1 MRKIRVGLIGFGIS
15 GQVFHTPVMRSIAA
29 FELVKV
35 TARKAEQQALL
46 KERFPQAE
54 IALSADE
61 IFADDTIELVVVATS
76 NDMHYP
82 MAKRALEAGKHVVVE
97 KPFTNTVEQAD
108 ELIAL
113 AKEKNLVLAP
123 YHNLRFTSDF
133 RTLVKIIKGGRLG
146 RIVNLESRFDR
157 FRNYLRPNA
166 WREENL
172 PGSGIFYDLG
182 PHLIDQALQL
192 FGKPNAVFA
201 DLAVQRDHAKTI
213 DNFDCILYYDNLRV
227 SLKGSM
233 LAKEPTPRYRLFGMN
248 GNFVKNGVD
257 PQEALLRDGKFPDE
271 DPNWGEEDPS
281 IYGKL
286 NIVEDGRDVEE
297 IIASERGSYP
307 DFYQNVADTILG
319 QATLIASPDQ
329 ARDVIR
335 IIELGYQSQS
345 ERRVISTEDQLIA
358 Y

>member
-1 MRKIRVGLIGFGIS
+1 MSKIRVGLIGFGIS
-15 GQVFHTPVMRSIAA
+15 GQVFHAPVMRSIAA
-29 FELVKV
+29 LELVKV
-35 TARKAEQQALL
+35 TARKAEQQTLL

-61 IFADDTIELVVVATS
+61 IFADKTIELVVIATS

-97 KPFTNTVEQAD
+97 KPFTNTIEQAD

-123 YHNLRFTSDF
+123 YHNLRFTSDY
-133 RTLVKIIKGGRLG
+133 RTVEKIIKGGRLG

-201 DLAVQRDHAKTI
+201 DLAIQRDHAKAI

-286 NIVEDGRDVEE
+286 NIVENGKDVEE
-297 IIASERGSYP
+297 IIVSEKGSYP
-307 DFYQNVADTILG
+307 EFYQNVADTILG
-319 QATLIASPDQ
+319 SATLIASPEQ

>member
-15 GQVFHTPVMRSIAA
+15 GQVFHAPVMRSVAEL
-29 FELVKV
+29 ELVCV
-35 TARKAEQQALL
+35 TARKADQQLLL
-46 KERFPQAE
+46 KERYPHTK

-61 IFADDTIELVVVATS
+61 IFADETIDLVVIATS
-76 NDMHYP
+76 NEMHYP
-82 MAKRALEAGKHVVVE
+82 FAKRALETGKHVVVE
-97 KPFTNTVEQAD
+97 KPFTNSVEQAD

-113 AKEKNLVLAP
+113 AKEKKLILAP
-123 YHNLRFTSDF
+123 YHNLRFNSDY
-133 RTLVKIIKGGRLG
+133 RTVEKIIQSGRLG

-172 PGSGIFYDLG
+172 AGSGIFYDLG
-182 PHLIDQALQL
+182 PHLIDQTLQL
-192 FGKPNAVFA
+192 FGRPNAIFA

-233 LAKEPTPRYRLFGMN
+233 LAKEPTPRYRIFGIN
-248 GNFVKNGVD
+248 GNFVKYGID
-257 PQEALLRDGKFPDE
+257 PQEALLREGKFPDE
-271 DPNWGEEDPS
+271 DPNWGQEDPS
-281 IYGKL
+281 LYGKL
-286 NIVEDGRDVEE
+286 NIMEEGKDIEE
-297 IIASERGSYP
+297 IIPSEIGSYP

-319 QATLIASPDQ
+319 KADLIASAEQ
-329 ARDVIR
+329 ARDVIK
-335 IIELGYQSQS
+335 IIELSYKSQL
-345 ERRVISTEDQLIA
+345 ERRVIPVESQLIA

>member
-1 MRKIRVGLIGFGIS
+1 MKKIRVGLIGFGIS
-15 GQVFHTPVMRSIAA
+15 GQVFHAPVMRSIAA
-29 FELVKV
+29 LDLVKV
-35 TARKAEQQALL
+35 TARKAEQQMLL
-46 KERFPQAE
+46 KQRFPQVA

-61 IFADDTIELVVVATS
+61 IFDDETIDLVVVATS

-97 KPFTNTVEQAD
+97 KPFTNTVDQAD
-108 ELIAL
+108 ELISL
-113 AKEKNLVLAP
+113 AKERNLVLAP
-123 YHNLRFTSDF
+123 YHNLRFNSDY
-133 RTLVKIIKGGRLG
+133 RTVEKIVRGGRLG

-192 FGKPNAVFA
+192 FGRPQAVFA
-201 DLAVQRDHAKTI
+201 DLAIQRDHAKTI
-213 DNFDCILYYDNLRV
+213 DNFDCVLYYDNLRV

-233 LAKEPTPRYRLFGMN
+233 LAKEPTPRYRLFGTN

-257 PQEALLRDGKFPDE
+257 PQEALLRDGQFPDE
-271 DPNWGEEDPS
+271 DPDWGKEDPS

-286 NIVEDGRDVEE
+286 NIVEDGKDVEE
-297 IIASERGSYP
+297 IIISERGSYP

-319 QATLIASPDQ
+319 KAALIASPGQ

-335 IIELGYQSQS
+335 IIELGYQSQL
-345 ERRVISTEDQLIA
+345 ERRVVPVDDQLTA